1 MEMASSAAAGP
12 AESDRG
18 RPSLFARQ
26 SSGLLRELSF
36 ADTAWYGVFSSGGLF
51 AFVFL
56 FPGPQYFSPGIS
68 IPLMLVFTLVYGV
81 VIYFVYA
88 GLGSAMPRAG
98 GDYLYESRSLHPA
111 VGFTVPWAC
120 QLVFWL
126 AFPAAGAFVVTSFGL
141 EPIAQKAGWTGVE
154 SWLFGKNGTFIV
166 SAVVVILCW
175 ALTVFGM
182 RVYRP
187 LQRWVLVP
195 GILIATATIIILELA
210 NLGTNFAS
218 KFDAYSS
225 NQITTHSVAAAATKA
240 GYHSPSFS
248 LGHTLIWVAVL
259 AAYVPYTMFSAQ
271 GLLGEVKGA
280 RNMWRLY
287 AAFLLP
293 GILVSIVMLAIP
305 YLLIQ
310 DIAGT
315 NFLNQF
321 AWAYNSGGIAP
332 TYSPNI
338 GVFISMLSSN
348 WIVTILIAFGFICGG
363 FGIANVV
370 FVNASRIM
378 MAMGLDG
385 SLPSFFSDVSENRHT
400 PMKAATLWSALA
412 LVVAAVFA
420 YKPSWETI
428 ILIGGAITSVTVV
441 GFTCLAATVFP
452 YRSKDIY
459 EASPV
464 AQYTIAGVPLISVA
478 GAVGT
483 IATGAL
489 VWVALTNS
497 QLGLTSTNA
506 RLSIGGAFVTG
517 IAVFV
522 TMTLYRRSQGVDT
535 SLAYRYVPP
544 D

>member
-1 MEMASSAAAGP
+1 
-12 AESDRG
+12 
-18 RPSLFARQ
+18 
-26 SSGLLRELSF
+26 
-36 ADTAWYGVFSSGGLF
+36 
-51 AFVFL
+51 
-56 FPGPQYFSPGIS
+56 
-68 IPLMLVFTLVYGV
+68 
-81 VIYFVYA
+81 
-88 GLGSAMPRAG
+88 
-98 GDYLYESRSLHPA
+98 
-111 VGFTVPWAC
+111 
-120 QLVFWL
+120 
-126 AFPAAGAFVVTSFGL
+126 
-141 EPIAQKAGWTGVE
+141 
-154 SWLFGKNGTFIV
+154 
-166 SAVVVILCW
+166 
-175 ALTVFGM
+175 
-182 RVYRP
+182 
-187 LQRWVLVP
+187 VLVP

-225 NQITTHSVAAAATKA
+225 NQITTHSVAAAAAKA

>member
-1 MEMASSAAAGP
+1 MASSAAAGP

-56 FPGPQYFSPGIS
+56 FPGPQFFSPGIS
-68 IPLMLVFTLVYGV
+68 IPLMLVFTLIYGV

-166 SAVVVILCW
+166 SAVVVVLCW
-175 ALTVFGM
+175 ALTVFGL

-187 LQRWVLVP
+187 LQRYVLVP

-210 NLGTNFAS
+210 NLSTNFAS
-218 KFDAYSS
+218 KFDAYSN
-225 NQITTHSVAAAATKA
+225 NQITTQSVASAAAKA
-240 GYHSPSFS
+240 GYHSPGFS

-293 GILVSIVMLAIP
+293 GILVSMVMLAIP

-310 DIAGT
+310 HIAGT

-338 GVFISMLSSN
+338 GVFISMLSGN
-348 WIVTILIAFGFICGG
+348 WIVTILVAAGFICGG

-400 PMKAATLWSALA
+400 PMKAATLWSVLA

-459 EASPV
+459 QASPV
-464 AQYTIAGVPLISVA
+464 AQYTIGSVPLITVA

-522 TMTLYRRSQGVDT
+522 MMMLYRRSQGVDT

>member
-1 MEMASSAAAGP
+1 MSSSATAGT
-12 AESDRG
+12 ADGGGG
-18 RPSLFARQ
+18 RASLFARQ
-26 SSGLLRELSF
+26 SSGLLREMSF

-56 FPGPQYFSPGIS
+56 FPGPQFFSPGIS
-68 IPLMLVFTLVYGV
+68 IPLMLVFTLLYGV

-120 QLVFWL
+120 QLLFWL
-126 AFPAAGAFVVTSFGL
+126 AFPAAGAFVVTSFGF

-166 SAVVVILCW
+166 SAVVVLLCW
-175 ALTVFGM
+175 LLTVFGM

-210 NLGTNFAS
+210 NLGTNFSA
-218 KFDAYSS
+218 KFNAYSG
-225 NQITTHSVAAAATKA
+225 NQLTAHQVATAAAKA
-240 GYHSPSFS
+240 GYHQPAFS

-287 AAFLLP
+287 SAFLLP
-293 GILVSIVMLAIP
+293 GVLVSMVMLAIP

-310 DIAGT
+310 HLAGG

-321 AWAYNSGGIAP
+321 AWAYNSGGITTP
-332 TYSPNI
+332 YSPNI
-338 GVFISMLSSN
+338 AVFISMLSSN
-348 WIVTILIAFGFICGG
+348 WIVTVLIAFGFICGG

-385 SLPSFFSDVSENRHT
+385 SLPSFFSDVSEKRHT
-400 PMKAATLWSALA
+400 PMKAATLWSLLA
-412 LVVAAVFA
+412 LLVAAVFA

-452 YRSKDIY
+452 FRSKDIY

-464 AQYTIAGVPLISVA
+464 AQYELGGVPLIAIA

-483 IATGAL
+483 IATAAL

-506 RLSIGGAFVTG
+506 RLSIGGAFVSG
-517 IAVFV
+517 IVVYIAM
-522 TMTLYRRSQGVDT
+522 TMYRRGQGVDT
-535 SLAYRYVPP
+535 SLAYRHVPP

>member
-1 MEMASSAAAGP
+1 MASSATAGAAD
-12 AESDRG
+12 SG
-18 RPSLFARQ
+18 RSSLFARQ

-51 AFVFL
+51 GFVFL
-56 FPGPQYFSPGIS
+56 FPGPQFFSPGIS
-68 IPLMLVFTLVYGV
+68 IPLMLVFTLLYGV
-81 VIYFVYA
+81 IVYLVYA

-120 QLVFWL
+120 QLLFWL

-154 SWLFGKNGTFIV
+154 SWLVGQNGTFIV
-166 SAVVVILCW
+166 SAVVVIACW
-175 ALTVFGM
+175 ALTVFGLG
-182 RVYRP
+182 VYRP

-195 GILIATATIIILELA
+195 GILIATATIIVLELI
-210 NLGTNFAS
+210 NLGTDFSA
-218 KFDAYSS
+218 KFNAYS
-225 NQITTHSVAAAATKA
+225 NDQITTHAVAAAAAKA
-240 GYHSPSFS
+240 GYQSPGFS

-280 RNMWRLY
+280 RNMWRLH

-293 GILVSIVMLAIP
+293 GVLVSMVMLAIP
-305 YLLIQ
+305 YLLIEH
-310 DIAGT
+310 IAGS

-321 AWAYNSGGIAP
+321 AWAYNSGGVAP

-348 WIVTILIAFGFICGG
+348 WIVTILVAFGFICGG

-370 FVNASRIM
+370 FVNASRVM

-385 SLPSFFSDVSENRHT
+385 SLPSFFSDVSETRHT
-400 PMKAATLWSALA
+400 PIKAATLWSFLA
-412 LVVAAVFA
+412 LIVAAVFA

-452 YRSKDIY
+452 YRSSDIY
-459 EASPV
+459 SSSPV
-464 AQYTIAGVPLISVA
+464 AQYTLRGVPLISIA
-478 GAVGT
+478 GAIGT
-483 IATGAL
+483 ITTAAL

-506 RLSIGGAFVTG
+506 RLAIGGAFVTG
-517 IAVFV
+517 IAVFIS
-522 TMTLYRRSQGVDT
+522 MTLYRRSQGVDT

>member
-1 MEMASSAAAGP
+1 MMASSAAGTADGGGT
-12 AESDRG
+12 A
-18 RPSLFARQ
+18 LFARQ

-51 AFVFL
+51 PFVFL

-68 IPLMLVFTLVYGV
+68 IPLMLAFTLIYGV

-98 GDYLYESRSLHPA
+98 GDYLYESRSLHP
-111 VGFTVPWAC
+111 VIGFTVPWAC

-154 SWLFGKNGTFIV
+154 TWLFGHNGTFVV
-166 SAVVVILCW
+166 SAVVVVLCW
-175 ALTVFGM
+175 ALTVFGLH
-182 RVYRP
+182 VYRI

-195 GILIATATIIILELA
+195 GILIATATIIVLELV
-210 NLGTNFAS
+210 NLGTDFPA
-218 KFDAYSS
+218 KFDAFSGG
-225 NQITTHSVAAAATKA
+225 QITTQQVATAAAKA
-240 GYHSPSFS
+240 GYHSPGFS

-280 RNMWRLY
+280 RNLWRLY
-287 AAFLLP
+287 AAFVLP
-293 GILVSIVMLAIP
+293 GALVAVVMLAIP
-305 YLLIQ
+305 YTLIQ
-310 DIAGT
+310 SIAGG

-321 AWAYNSGGIAP
+321 SWAYNGGGITP
-332 TYSPNI
+332 SYSPNI
-338 GVFISMLSSN
+338 GVLVSMLSSN
-348 WIVTILIAFGFICGG
+348 WLVTILVAAGFICGG

-385 SLPSFFSDVSENRHT
+385 SLPSFFADVSENRHT
-400 PMKAATLWSALA
+400 PFKAATLWSGLA

-441 GFTCLAATVFP
+441 GFTCIAATVFP

-459 EASPV
+459 RASPV
-464 AQYTIAGVPLISVA
+464 AQYSVGPVPLISIA
-478 GAVGT
+478 GAIGAIT
-483 IATGAL
+483 TAAL

-506 RLSIGGAFVTG
+506 RLSIAGAFLTG
-517 IAVFV
+517 LAVFLA
-522 TMTLYRRSQGVDT
+522 MRLYRRSQGVDP